1 MKVETGYDEII
12 DEKVIEDCEM
22 QDACASGLNWL
33 RAKPRTFAQ
42 LRKHSTDWFR
52 WLAVHSTVKPVLE
65 KLAGD
70 SYSYVRRGVAQNAN
84 TPVPVLEKLAG
95 DSDSDVGRAAQQ
107 NPARLR

>member
-1 MKVETGYDEII
+1 V
-12 DEKVIEDCEM
+12 
-22 QDACASGLNWL
+22 
-33 RAKPRTFAQ
+33 AQ
-42 LRKHSTDWFR
+42 NANTP
-52 WLAVHSTVKPVLE
+52 VPVLE

-70 SYSYVRRGVAQNAN
+70 SYSYVRREVAQNAN